1 MTNGLQARLAA
12 SLDAANKTN
21 KKKAAAPAPLSADRK
36 CTKLSIS
43 LFDGDIKRL
52 DAIQDYMRERG
63 WRISISQAVKLALR
77 TAPLSDE
84 LVEALKAVKREDGRK
99 W

>member
-12 SLDAANKTN
+12 SLDKANKTN
-21 KKKAAAPAPLSADRK
+21 KKKAAAQAPLSADRK

-63 WRISISQAVKLALR
+63 ERISISQAVKLALR
-77 TAPLSDE
+77 TAPLSD
-84 LVEALKAVKREDGRK
+84 ALQDALQSVKREDGRK